1 MGKDSL
7 IKSTSKKKKTSSKKD
22 NDSTNVKKQKAK
34 AAKKTT
40 TKAKKSTKAAPK
52 KTKTTVK
59 GNAASPAKAKAPKA
73 KTAAAEKAAAEK
85 AAAEKAAAEKA
96 AAEKAAA
103 EKAAAEKAA
112 AEKAAA
118 EKAAAE
124 KAAAE
129 KVAAEK
135 VAAEKAAAKKAAAE
149 KAAAE
154 KAAAEKAAAEKAAAE
169 KAAAE
174 KAAAEKAA
182 AEKAAAERAAKEPKP
197 SISYEPPP
205 DTAKP
210 SDTSSRPMQIG
221 IGVFAL
227 LILLI
232 IGSSYLNQQHY
243 YIKPI
248 DGAIEI
254 WQGKFAPKGSSLLIS
269 LPGQKHKAPV
279 KQVYSQKDVFPLIYD
294 YYRDKAATLMEVKG
308 MPDFETEKDY
318 LKKALCYSSTSQEK
332 AAVTTRINSIDLMVL
347 MSKAEAAISR
357 NTVDSLET
365 ALQHLGQAAK
375 LDLENFQEEQVKRK
389 TELTQKLL
397 KERKQQETEA
407 KEAAQKTKKAQN
419 QAKKAQST
427 QMKADAKKADISNKE
442 VKTAEAH

>member
-22 NDSTNVKKQKAK
+22 DDSTNVKKQKAK

-59 GNAASPAKAKAPKA
+59 GKAASPAKAKAPKVKTVAA
-73 KTAAAEKAAAEK
+73 KKATTDKAAAEK

-112 AEKAAA
+112 AGKAAA
-118 EKAAAE
+118 EKAAGE
-124 KAAAE
+124 KAT
-129 KVAAEK
+129 
-135 VAAEKAAAKKAAAE
+135 
-149 KAAAE
+149 
-154 KAAAEKAAAEKAAAE
+154 AE

-269 LPGQKHKAPV
+269 LPGEKHKAPV

-308 MPDFETEKDY
+308 MPDFETEKAY

-332 AAVTTRINSIDLMVL
+332 AAVTARINSIDLMVL
-347 MSKAEAAISR
+347 MSKADATISR
-357 NTVDSLET
+357 DTVDSLET

-375 LDLENFQEEQVKRK
+375 LDLEDFQEEQVKRK

-397 KERKQQETEA
+397 KEQKQQETEA

-427 QMKADAKKADISNKE
+427 QMKADAKKADTSKNE
-442 VKTAEAH
+442 VKTAETH

>member
-22 NDSTNVKKQKAK
+22 DDSTNVKKQKAK

-59 GNAASPAKAKAPKA
+59 GKAASPAKAKAPKVKTVAA
-73 KTAAAEKAAAEK
+73 KKATTDKAAAEKGAAEKAAAEK

-112 AEKAAA
+112 AER
-118 EKAAAE
+118 
-124 KAAAE
+124 
-129 KVAAEK
+129 
-135 VAAEKAAAKKAAAE
+135 
-149 KAAAE
+149 
-154 KAAAEKAAAEKAAAE
+154 
-169 KAAAE
+169 
-174 KAAAEKAA
+174 AA

-269 LPGQKHKAPV
+269 LPGEKHKAPV

-332 AAVTTRINSIDLMVL
+332 AAVTARINSIDLMVL
-347 MSKAEAAISR
+347 MSKADATISR
-357 NTVDSLET
+357 DTVDSLET
-365 ALQHLGQAAK
+365 ALQYLGQAAK
-375 LDLENFQEEQVKRK
+375 LDLEDFQEEQVKRK

-427 QMKADAKKADISNKE
+427 QMKADAKKADTSKNE
-442 VKTAEAH
+442 VKTAETH

>member
-7 IKSTSKKKKTSSKKD
+7 IKSTSNKKKTSPKKD
-22 NDSTNVKKQKAK
+22 DDSTNVKKQKTT
-34 AAKKTT
+34 AAKKKT
-40 TKAKKSTKAAPK
+40 TKAKKSIKAAPK
-52 KTKTTVK
+52 KAKTTVK
-59 GNAASPAKAKAPKA
+59 GKAASPAKAKAPKA
-73 KTAAAEKAAAEK
+73 KTAAAEKSAAEK

-96 AAEKAAA
+96 
-103 EKAAAEKAA
+103 
-112 AEKAAA
+112 
-118 EKAAAE
+118 
-124 KAAAE
+124 
-129 KVAAEK
+129 V
-135 VAAEKAAAKKAAAE
+135 
-149 KAAAE
+149 
-154 KAAAEKAAAEKAAAE
+154 
-169 KAAAE
+169 
-174 KAAAEKAA
+174 AEKAA

-269 LPGQKHKAPV
+269 LPGGKHKAPA

-365 ALQHLGQAAK
+365 SLQHLGQAAK
-375 LDLENFQEEQVKRK
+375 LDLEDFQEEQVKRK
-389 TELTQKLL
+389 TELTQKML

-407 KEAAQKTKKAQN
+407 KEAKKTKKAQN
-419 QAKKAQST
+419 QAKKAQSA
-427 QMKADAKKADISNKE
+427 QMKADAKNADTSKNE
-442 VKTAEAH
+442 VKTENAH

>member
-1 MGKDSL
+1 
-7 IKSTSKKKKTSSKKD
+7 
-22 NDSTNVKKQKAK
+22 
-34 AAKKTT
+34 
-40 TKAKKSTKAAPK
+40 
-52 KTKTTVK
+52 
-59 GNAASPAKAKAPKA
+59 
-73 KTAAAEKAAAEK
+73 
-85 AAAEKAAAEKA
+85 
-96 AAEKAAA
+96 
-103 EKAAAEKAA
+103 
-112 AEKAAA
+112 
-118 EKAAAE
+118 
-124 KAAAE
+124 
-129 KVAAEK
+129 
-135 VAAEKAAAKKAAAE
+135 
-149 KAAAE
+149 
-154 KAAAEKAAAEKAAAE
+154 
-169 KAAAE
+169 
-174 KAAAEKAA
+174 
-182 AEKAAAERAAKEPKP
+182 
-197 SISYEPPP
+197 
-205 DTAKP
+205 
-210 SDTSSRPMQIG
+210 MQIG

>member
-22 NDSTNVKKQKAK
+22 DDNTNVKKQKAK

-59 GNAASPAKAKAPKA
+59 GKAASPAKAKAPKVKTVAA
-73 KTAAAEKAAAEK
+73 KKATTDKAAAEKATTDKAAAEK

-118 EKAAAE
+118 K
-124 KAAAE
+124 
-129 KVAAEK
+129 
-135 VAAEKAAAKKAAAE
+135 
-149 KAAAE
+149 
-154 KAAAEKAAAEKAAAE
+154 
-169 KAAAE
+169 
-174 KAAAEKAA
+174 
-182 AEKAAAERAAKEPKP
+182 KAAAERAAKEPKP

-269 LPGQKHKAPV
+269 LPGEKHKAPV

-332 AAVTTRINSIDLMVL
+332 AAVTARINSIDLMVL
-347 MSKAEAAISR
+347 MSKAEATISR

-365 ALQHLGQAAK
+365 ALQHLGQAAN
-375 LDLENFQEEQVKRK
+375 LDLEDFQEEQVKRK

-427 QMKADAKKADISNKE
+427 QMKADAKKADTSKNE
-442 VKTAEAH
+442 VKTAETH